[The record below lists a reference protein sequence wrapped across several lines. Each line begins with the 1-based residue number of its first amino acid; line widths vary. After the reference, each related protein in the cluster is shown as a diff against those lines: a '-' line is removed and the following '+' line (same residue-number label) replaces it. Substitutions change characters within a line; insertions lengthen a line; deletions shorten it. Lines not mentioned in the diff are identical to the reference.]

1 VLSKILEKVIY
12 ARLKTIIDKEKLTPD
27 YQFGFRNKH
36 ATIEQIHRL
45 VNEIIT
51 TLENKQYCTALFM
64 DIEKAFD
71 KVNHEG
77 LL

>member
-1 VLSKILEKVIY
+1 MAVMGYVL
-12 ARLKTIIDKEKLTPD
+12 
-27 YQFGFRNKH
+27 
-36 ATIEQIHRL
+36 HRL

-71 KVNHEG
+71 KVNHES
-77 LL
+77 